1 MSWDGILDGWMGT
14 SATGS
19 PLAGGSGQR
28 RRVRLVLAA
37 TNPQA
42 HPFRLPAGGRNA
54 SAAAGDG
61 GMVTHEESS
70 ESETGRRDVSSM
82 VLAQSVVL
90 SETVPGSRR
99 GSRGWGLGGSEVAGF
114 GGFASATSRCVSPQ
128 PHSETDGIGLK
139 DL

>member
-1 MSWDGILDGWMGT
+1 MQAQQQ
-14 SATGS
+14 ATEAWS
-19 PLAGGSGQR
+19 LTRKAQRARQGG
-28 RRVRLVLAA
+28 
-37 TNPQA
+37 
-42 HPFRLPAGGRNA
+42 
-54 SAAAGDG
+54 
-61 GMVTHEESS
+61 EI
-70 ESETGRRDVSSM
+70 SM

-90 SETVPGSRR
+90 SESVPGSRR

>member
-1 MSWDGILDGWMGT
+1 MKRHLTLFWVSPLDGWMGT

-19 PLAGGSGQR
+19 PLAGGSGHR

-82 VLAQSVVL
+82 ELAQGVVM
-90 SETVPGSRR
+90 SEIS
-99 GSRGWGLGGSEVAGF
+99 AG
-114 GGFASATSRCVSPQ
+114 
-128 PHSETDGIGLK
+128 K
-139 DL
+139 